1 MVASVPGSAYACGR
15 HLRRRPP
22 GRGRPYSC
30 GSRRGAQAR
39 EGAQPWRAPDLFF
52 ALTSNHPWRLSLT
65 PPCSTA
71 SEESRATRRATRW
84 AHKLASTSVCPQ
96 LTVLASCL
104 ASAQVADLV
113 WCRDVGSE
121 VGYYY
126 GAATTWLALADRQPG
141 LVSVRCVVS
150 VSGVA
155 KEHGKQTRHAVSD
168 TLTCMVTHWACEE
181 PAAGRRRCRR
191 PHSG

>member
-1 MVASVPGSAYACGR
+1 MAGHRLVFCVDVQPPLASLTHAAMIHSVGR
-15 HLRRRPP
+15 AQGHEEGHAL
-22 GRGRPYSC
+22 
-30 GSRRGAQAR
+30 GAQA
-39 EGAQPWRAPDLFF
+39 GFDV
-52 ALTSNHPWRLSLT
+52 
-65 PPCSTA
+65 
-71 SEESRATRRATRW
+71 
-84 AHKLASTSVCPQ
+84 SVCTA
-96 LTVLASCL
+96 LCL

-126 GAATTWLALADRQPG
+126 GAATTWLALADRHPG
-141 LVSVRCVVS
+141 LVSERCVVS